1 MASDETVA
9 HENEIARLNKIIRD
23 LREKITKPDSGICD
37 SEILESLP
45 DLTFLL
51 DTKGRVLN
59 YFTRNEKDLYLP
71 PPLFINKC
79 FNDFLPP
86 DVAERIDDI
95 FQKAMSSGEVTSHI
109 YMLSFEA
116 NGEYFEGRCSPLK
129 NRSGAVFT
137 VRNITQQI
145 RVEQKLGS
153 LRVLH
158 QLIVEFSSQLVQSPL
173 EDIDRNINLTLEKL
187 GKYANVDRVYIFD
200 YDGQADLVHNSYE
213 WCSEGI
219 LPEIDNLQN
228 IPFEG
233 FPRWK
238 EKFGNKEYVYIPLVS
253 DIDEQYHIE
262 KEIFEPQGI
271 LSLLAIPMFYANQLI
286 GFIGFDSVKTTREWS
301 VDHIELLKLA
311 GEIIAGTI
319 ARAKFEKEIIQARK
333 AAEKAD
339 LAKTEFLASMSHE
352 IRTPMNAILGFS
364 EILYNSIEDEKSKSF
379 LEGIL
384 NSGKTLLHL
393 INDILDLSKIEAGQ
407 LEIFIEPVNFSSV
420 LDEIR
425 KIFSSKIKEKSLGF
439 QIIISDKFPETI
451 WIDNVRLRQILFNL
465 VGNAVKFT
473 NTGEVTISVRHHQS
487 VENSELIDFEID
499 VEDTGIGIP
508 ASQQKAIFNAFVQVE
523 SNNTRQFEGTGLGLA
538 ITARLTKMMNG
549 SVSVKSEVGKGS
561 TFTVTFRNVKTSVI
575 APDQDN
581 KFEWTEK
588 NVVFKEGKILVIDD
602 VNFNRELVVKFISS
616 LNLSVLQATNAKE
629 GIDIAIRYKPDLIL
643 MDLRMPEIDGYEAT
657 RILRSRPET
666 QNIPCLAF
674 TTSSLLNEENPDM
687 NLFDGYILKPVTR
700 NELIA
705 SLMNILPHSIKQEKK
720 HGRNATST
728 IENVLILKL
737 PENNEKFAELQQQ
750 IRNQILHPMQQLQVY
765 VDADVANTL
774 IAELSTVSKKFQ
786 LKHFQ
791 QVADHLKSAIENFD
805 FELFGQELRKL
816 DKDIKT
822 LLND

>member
-1 MASDETVA
+1 MTSDKSLA
-9 HENEIARLNKIIRD
+9 QENEIARLKEIIHQLEQKISEYD
-23 LREKITKPDSGICD
+23 PDHCNN
-37 SEILESLP
+37 EILGSLP
-45 DLTFLL
+45 DLTFLM
-51 DTKGRVLN
+51 DTDGRVKK
-59 YFTRNEKDLYLP
+59 YFTKNEKDLYLP
-71 PPLFINKC
+71 PPLFINKS

-86 DVAERIDDI
+86 DVAEKIDEI
-95 FQKAMSSGEVTSHI
+95 FHKAITTGQVTSHI
-109 YMLSFEA
+109 YMLNFEA
-116 NGEYFEGRCSPLK
+116 NGEYFEGRCSPLR
-129 NRSGAVFT
+129 NQSGAIFT
-137 VRNITQQI
+137 VRNITQQV
-145 RVEQKLGS
+145 RVEQKLSS

-173 EDIDRNINLTLEKL
+173 EDIDRNINLTLDKL

-200 YDGQADLVHNSYE
+200 YDKETDLVHNSYE

-219 LPEIDNLQN
+219 TPEIENLQSV
-228 IPFEG
+228 PFEG

-238 EKFGNKEYVYIPLVS
+238 EKFGKKEYVYIPLVS

-262 KEIFEPQGI
+262 KEILEPQGI

-286 GFIGFDSVKTTREWS
+286 GFIGFDSVKTTREWP
-301 VDHIELLKLA
+301 VEHIELLKLA

-407 LEIFIEPVNFSSV
+407 LEIFIEPVNFVSV
-420 LDEIR
+420 LDEIK
-425 KIFSSKIKEKSLGF
+425 KIFWIKIKEKNLDF
-439 QIIISDKFPETI
+439 QIFISDQFPETI
-451 WIDNVRLRQILFNL
+451 WIDNIRLRQILFNL

-473 NTGEVTISVRHHQS
+473 STGGVTITVRYK
-487 VENSELIDFEID
+487 VVAENSESVDFEID

-508 ASQQKAIFNAFVQVE
+508 ASYQKAIFNAFVQVE
-523 SNNTRQFEGTGLGLA
+523 SNNTRQFEGTGLGLT

-549 SVSVKSEVGKGS
+549 TVSVKSEVGKGS
-561 TFTVTFRNVKTSVI
+561 TFTVAFRNVKTSVTS
-575 APDQDN
+575 AVQEN
-581 KFEWTEK
+581 KFEWPEK
-588 NVVFKEGKILVIDD
+588 NVIFKECKVLVIDD

-629 GIDIAIRYKPDLIL
+629 GIDIAIRYQPDLIL

-666 QNIPCLAF
+666 QHIPCLAF
-674 TTSSLLNEENPDM
+674 TTASLLNEENPDM
-687 NLFDGYILKPVTR
+687 NLFDGYILKPVSR
-700 NELIA
+700 NELITA
-705 SLMNILPHSIKQEKK
+705 LMNILPHTLELKKKQVNLADSKL
-720 HGRNATST
+720 
-728 IENVLILKL
+728 ENVLTLKL
-737 PENNEKFAELQQQ
+737 PENNKLFAELQQQ
-750 IRNQILHPMQQLQVY
+750 LRNDVLHPLQQLQVY

-774 IAELSTVSKKFQ
+774 IHNLNEINKKYNF
-786 LKHFQ
+786 KHFQ
-791 QVADHLKSAIENFD
+791 IVAGNLKNAIENFD
-805 FELFGQELRKL
+805 FELFGKELQRL